1 MPPYPYVILAAGWLL
16 WLLPFFIAE
25 GRGRKP
31 AGTLDR
37 RARWGMVIQAVSYGF
52 LWQGAFW
59 AGTPEAWQVALSVL
73 FLLLAMSLS
82 WTATRAL
89 GQHWR
94 MDAGLDADHELIRAG
109 AYRILRHPI
118 YASMLCVFLG
128 TGFMITSWPW
138 FLAAAVAFFIG
149 TEIRVRIE
157 DSLLVSRFGERFR
170 EYANST
176 SAYVPFVR

>member
-1 MPPYPYVILAAGWLL
+1 MPPYAYVILFAGWLL

-31 AGTLDR
+31 ARTLDR
-37 RARWGMVIQAVSYGF
+37 RARWGMVIQAVSYAL
-52 LWQGAFW
+52 LWQNNFW
-59 AGTPEAWQVALSVL
+59 SRTPQPWQVALSVL
-73 FLLLAMSLS
+73 FLLLAISLS

-89 GQHWR
+89 GQQWR
-94 MDAGLDADHELIRAG
+94 MDAGLNADHELVRAG

-128 TGFMITSWPW
+128 TGFMIAPWPW
-138 FLAAAVAFFIG
+138 FLAAAVVFFIG

-157 DSLLVSRFGERFR
+157 DGLLVSRFGEQFR

>member
-1 MPPYPYVILAAGWLL
+1 MASLASAV
-16 WLLPFFIAE
+16 FH
-25 GRGRKP
+25 RGGPGTKP

-37 RARWGMVIQAVSYGF
+37 RARWGIVIQAVSYAF

-59 AGTPEAWQVALSVL
+59 ARTPEAWQVALSVL

-82 WTATRAL
+82 WTATPAL
-89 GQHWR
+89 GQQWR
-94 MDAGLDADHELIRAG
+94 MDAGLNADHELIRSG
-109 AYRILRHPI
+109 VYRILRHPI

-128 TGFMITSWPW
+128 TRIVTSWPW
-138 FLAAAVAFFIG
+138 FLAAAVVFFVG

-157 DSLLVSRFGERFR
+157 DSLLVSRFGEQFR
-170 EYANST
+170 EYAHST